1 MPPQIPKTIGRYD
14 ILQLVGRGGMGVL
27 YKARD
32 PVLERDVAL
41 KMMLVD
47 FSTDP
52 TARERFQREAKA
64 VARLQHRNVVT
75 IHELGEADGTP
86 YIVMEFLSG
95 QDLEHLLKGD
105 KQLSLAEKLD
115 IAIQLCDG
123 LGYAHEQGIVHRDIK
138 PGNVRVLEDGTV
150 KILDFGIAK
159 FAAMS
164 SATQTGTIMGTASY
178 MAPEQIM
185 GQPVD
190 GRADLF
196 SAGVLLHEL
205 LSGQKPFA
213 GDSPTA
219 VVYQIMHA
227 EPPTVRA
234 SLPDL
239 PEAVEEIVARAL
251 KKNPDERYSRASEM
265 SSDLQMVK
273 MMLDLPLNSGESPAT
288 VAAANATGKFYATTI
303 GSRPGMAGTGA
314 LPRVDPALRPGGHPT
329 TVTSPG
335 TAGGNK
341 VFLWAGAAAL
351 VVVLGVGA
359 VLMLQGGET
368 TTTTAAPP
376 ATSGQTTPPAATTST
391 PTTAAPAATST
402 SAASTAPAASTSATP
417 GAVTVSSVPPGARIV
432 LNGTDTGKVTP
443 ALVTLEGQVPSAIEL
458 TLKGY
463 QPFKGSL
470 TESDLAKGTRDV
482 RLLREPGPVKLTIS
496 APYPFDV
503 LQGASVLSA
512 SASRHEVTIKPGGGA
527 VTARNPEY
535 LLSAAV
541 AIDFQRS
548 TADVTLPAA
557 GQLQVLSSNELCTVV
572 VDGQDLGFP
581 PIPRKTA
588 AAGAH
593 TIVLKCPDGKDETRK
608 VTVAPGEMLRVD
620 FRR

>member
-1 MPPQIPKTIGRYD
+1 MPPQIPKSIGKYE

-27 YKARD
+27 YRARD
-32 PVLERDVAL
+32 PILERDVAL

-95 QDLEHLLKGD
+95 QDLEHLVKGD
-105 KQLSLAEKLD
+105 RPLTLAEKLD

-205 LSGQKPFA
+205 LAGQKPFA

-227 EPPTVRA
+227 EPPAVRA

-239 PEAVEEIVARAL
+239 PEALEEIVARAL

-273 MMLDLPLNSGESPAT
+273 MMLDLPLQSGETPAT
-288 VAAANATGKFYATTI
+288 TAAANATGKFYATMI
-303 GSRPGMAGTGA
+303 GSRPGTGTGSTTKIDV
-314 LPRVDPALRPGGHPT
+314 PIRPGGQSAALPT
-329 TVTSPG
+329 VAGAQPPASNRTLLLVGAAAAVIVIGTVAFFALGGGSQ
-335 TAGGNK
+335 AGGNG
-341 VFLWAGAAAL
+341 AGTPS
-351 VVVLGVGA
+351 
-359 VLMLQGGET
+359 GG
-368 TTTTAAPP
+368 
-376 ATSGQTTPPAATTST
+376 
-391 PTTAAPAATST
+391 
-402 SAASTAPAASTSATP
+402 
-417 GAVTVSSVPPGARIV
+417 GAVTTTPVPGPATTATGGGSRGAGAGGAEAPRTSGPVKVTSVPAGAKIV
-432 LNGTDTGKVTP
+432 FNGADTGQVTP
-443 ALVTLEGQVPSAIEL
+443 SEVTFSASAENTIEL
-458 TLKGY
+458 SLRGY
-463 QPFKGSL
+463 QPFKGAL
-470 TESDLAKGTRDV
+470 AAADLQSGSREF
-482 RLLREPGPVKLTIS
+482 RLAREPGPVRLTIS
-496 APYPFDV
+496 AGYPFEV
-503 LQGASVLSA
+503 YQGSA
-512 SASRHEVTIKPGGGA
+512 LISPAAARHEVTVRPGAGA
-527 VTARNPEY
+527 VSARSGEY
-535 LLSAAV
+535 LLNSTINV
-541 AIDFQRS
+541 DYQRS
-548 TADVTLPAA
+548 AMDHTLPPA
-557 GQLQVLSSNELCTVV
+557 GALQIASSNELCTVI
-572 VDGQDLGFP
+572 VDGRDLGYP
-581 PIPRKTA
+581 PIPRKVA
-588 AAGAH
+588 AAGPH
-593 TIVLKCPDGKDETRK
+593 TVTLKCPDGKEETRK
-608 VTVAPGEMLRVD
+608 VTVGPGQTERVE